1 MKKCILWCALIA
13 NTFTLSA
20 QEIDYQSLKHNHD
33 LSLPDW
39 GPYTKQYMG
48 ISHITDVNAGTRFD
62 LSIFPG
68 LYRRKVEIP
77 HANHESGF
85 HAWEAA
91 PNLDYFSFRHE
102 LEWKDQLYT
111 DISYS
116 NIDESARLVK
126 IECVNNTEY
135 PQNIVVHM
143 MASMHFQRVNRKEQR
158 SCSIIEPSTIPWIDG
173 EDYSLYKCPTISYLD
188 HLMTDGQIKGAM
200 EGEEFIGSKAFKPSD
215 NSYATYQV
223 EGINS
228 ETTTLCVR
236 YTASSKVAIQLSG
249 VVDKTISLEPTDVDE
264 GVKLVKIEIEPNL
277 KSRDLTLTFG
287 DNPDILID
295 GLALLSR
302 KQAEEIAI
310 KTSHWEHFAEEIEG
324 PIKNSIILKY
334 PGIDKYYGIS
344 WNYDDYII
352 RRYQFGSLD
361 EDFKKLIN
369 EHVRTS
375 FNDGSG
381 TDMSYLNIFMR
392 PIFIDPN
399 STEFIDG
406 VVCCGDTQQEVAEN
420 LKRLE
425 GINKDNIYAKARE
438 SLVKFDL
445 YPEGETY
452 RFSQEM
458 EVANLS
464 SNIVFPIDTQS
475 QYIRHHTP
483 GRWWNSL
490 YTWDCG
496 FVGIGFSQIDIERA
510 IESLNTYTNDIDE
523 AAAFIHHGSPVP
535 VQMYLFQNIWDATQ
549 SREMLEHFYPRLKR
563 YYEFYMARVEGST
576 MREMK
581 SGLIRTW
588 DYFYNSAGWDDYPA
602 QVACQSGDRY
612 ACVANSAHTIRS
624 AKILK
629 MAARELGL
637 KSDIAMYDR
646 DIEELTEAL
655 NKYSWDSESG
665 YFSYVV
671 HNEAKEPI
679 GIFRHED
686 GSNYNKGLDGASPFV
701 ADICNDEQQEKILD
715 HLKSPKELWSSTGI
729 STVDQSASYYSD
741 SGYWNGA
748 VWMPHQWFFWRAL
761 LDAGEGDFA
770 YKVAKTALNIWKRE
784 TDRTYNC
791 YEHFIVKSGCGAG
804 WHQFGGL
811 STPVLAW
818 YKTYFQKGS
827 FTTGLNIWVKSKAF
841 SDNLD
846 TFEAELQPN
855 KKSDSEFV
863 VVVCMNPDYEY
874 SATWRGKKVRVERL
888 INGVY
893 NIYVPYSSLDGKLVV
908 TKI

>member
-1 MKKCILWCALIA
+1 
-13 NTFTLSA
+13 
-20 QEIDYQSLKHNHD
+20 
-33 LSLPDW
+33 
-39 GPYTKQYMG
+39 
-48 ISHITDVNAGTRFD
+48 
-62 LSIFPG
+62 
-68 LYRRKVEIP
+68 
-77 HANHESGF
+77 
-85 HAWEAA
+85 
-91 PNLDYFSFRHE
+91 
-102 LEWKDQLYT
+102 
-111 DISYS
+111 
-116 NIDESARLVK
+116 
-126 IECVNNTEY
+126 
-135 PQNIVVHM
+135 
-143 MASMHFQRVNRKEQR
+143 
-158 SCSIIEPSTIPWIDG
+158 
-173 EDYSLYKCPTISYLD
+173 
-188 HLMTDGQIKGAM
+188 
-200 EGEEFIGSKAFKPSD
+200 
-215 NSYATYQV
+215 
-223 EGINS
+223 
-228 ETTTLCVR
+228 
-236 YTASSKVAIQLSG
+236 
-249 VVDKTISLEPTDVDE
+249 
-264 GVKLVKIEIEPNL
+264 
-277 KSRDLTLTFG
+277 
-287 DNPDILID
+287 
-295 GLALLSR
+295 
-302 KQAEEIAI
+302 
-310 KTSHWEHFAEEIEG
+310 
-324 PIKNSIILKY
+324 
-334 PGIDKYYGIS
+334 
-344 WNYDDYII
+344 
-352 RRYQFGSLD
+352 
-361 EDFKKLIN
+361 
-369 EHVRTS
+369 
-375 FNDGSG
+375 
-381 TDMSYLNIFMR
+381 
-392 PIFIDPN
+392 
-399 STEFIDG
+399 
-406 VVCCGDTQQEVAEN
+406 
-420 LKRLE
+420 
-425 GINKDNIYAKARE
+425 
-438 SLVKFDL
+438 
-445 YPEGETY
+445 
-452 RFSQEM
+452 
-458 EVANLS
+458 
-464 SNIVFPIDTQS
+464 
-475 QYIRHHTP
+475 
-483 GRWWNSL
+483 
-490 YTWDCG
+490 
-496 FVGIGFSQIDIERA
+496 
-510 IESLNTYTNDIDE
+510 
-523 AAAFIHHGSPVP
+523 
-535 VQMYLFQNIWDATQ
+535 MYLFQNIWDATQ